1 MPKDTNYDLIIFD
14 WDGTLSDSAGAI
26 INSIKDASIKNNI
39 EIPPEKSMRS
49 IIGLGLD
56 EAFEKLFPDH
66 LSHYLDSLKID
77 FREFYL
83 NYVDDIAIFDGV
95 DVGIKMLFN
104 QGFKLAVATGKSRR
118 GLNNALNKTNLNAFF
133 SFTRTMDECFSKPH
147 PQMINEILENLF
159 IEPERAIMVGDS
171 IYDLEMAR
179 NANIDSIAV
188 TYGSQTHDEL
198 NHYPTKVLIDN
209 PHDLF
214 DWLRVHG

>member
-56 EAFEKLFPDH
+56 EAFEKLFPDV
-66 LSHYLDSLKID
+66 LSHHLDGLKND

-104 QGFKLAVATGKSRR
+104 QGYKLAVATGKSRR
-118 GLNNALNKTNLNAFF
+118 GLNNALNKTNLNTFF

-179 NANIDSIAV
+179 NASIDSIAV
-188 TYGSQTHDEL
+188 TYGSQTYDEL
-198 NHYPTKVLIDN
+198 NHYPTKALIDN

>member
-39 EIPPEKSMRS
+39 EIPPERSMRA

-56 EAFEKLFPDH
+56 EAFEKLFPDQLNHH
-66 LSHYLDSLKID
+66 LDDLKND

-83 NYVDDIAIFDGV
+83 NYVDDIAMFDGV

-118 GLNNALNKTNLNAFF
+118 GLNNALNKTNLNIFF

-179 NANIDSIAV
+179 NASIDSIAV
-188 TYGSQTHDEL
+188 TYGSHTHDEL
-198 NHYPTKVLIDN
+198 NHYPTKALIDN

>member
-1 MPKDTNYDLIIFD
+1 M
-14 WDGTLSDSAGAI
+14 
-26 INSIKDASIKNNI
+26 
-39 EIPPEKSMRS
+39 
-49 IIGLGLD
+49 
-56 EAFEKLFPDH
+56 
-66 LSHYLDSLKID
+66 
-77 FREFYL
+77 
-83 NYVDDIAIFDGV
+83 FDGV

-179 NANIDSIAV
+179 NASIDSIAV

-198 NHYPTKVLIDN
+198 NHYPTKALIDN

>member
-56 EAFEKLFPDH
+56 EAFEKLFPDD
-66 LSHYLDSLKID
+66 LSHHLDVLKND

-95 DVGIKMLFN
+95 DVGIKTLFN

-118 GLNNALNKTNLNAFF
+118 GLNNALNKTNLNTFF

-179 NANIDSIAV
+179 NASIDSIAV
-188 TYGSQTHDEL
+188 TYGSQTYDEL
-198 NHYPTKVLIDN
+198 NHYPTKALIDN

>member
-39 EIPPEKSMRS
+39 EIPPERSMRA

-56 EAFEKLFPDH
+56 EAFEKLFPDQLNHH
-66 LSHYLDSLKID
+66 LDDLKND

-83 NYVDDIAIFDGV
+83 NYVDDIAMFDGV

-179 NANIDSIAV
+179 NASIDSIAV
-188 TYGSQTHDEL
+188 TYGSHTHDEL
-198 NHYPTKVLIDN
+198 NHYPTKALIDN

>member
-39 EIPPEKSMRS
+39 DIPPEKSMRS

-56 EAFEKLFPDH
+56 EAFEKLFPDQLNHH
-66 LSHYLDSLKID
+66 LDDLKND

-83 NYVDDIAIFDGV
+83 NYVDDIAMFDGV

-179 NANIDSIAV
+179 NASIDSIAV
-188 TYGSQTHDEL
+188 TYGSHTHDEL
-198 NHYPTKVLIDN
+198 NHYPTKALIDN